1 MVTIR
6 LVFVSHGRVRL
17 ARFTRENYAY
27 RASRLPNR
35 EENITVLQSIS
46 DAVDLNS
53 TLVSEPK

>member
-35 EENITVLQSIS
+35 EENTTVLQSIS
-46 DAVDLNS
+46 DALI
-53 TLVSEPK
+53 